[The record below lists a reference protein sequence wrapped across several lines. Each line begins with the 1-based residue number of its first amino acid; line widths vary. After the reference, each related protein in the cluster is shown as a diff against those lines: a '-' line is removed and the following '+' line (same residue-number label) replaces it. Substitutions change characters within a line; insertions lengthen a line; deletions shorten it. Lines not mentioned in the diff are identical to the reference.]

1 MNWRLQGM
9 NNDIW
14 GIIYGNEII
23 VSKLIGKWN
32 QGYSNGLRN
41 LYKGWMNITNEI
53 EDFMGELRIERIN

>member
-1 MNWRLQGM
+1 MNWGLQGM

-14 GIIYGNEII
+14 GIIYWNEII

-32 QGYSNGLRN
+32 QGYGNGLRN